1 MFCSCKI
8 FTNRIKGDVLTKK
21 QNIIQAATR
30 LFATQGFDG
39 TTTLQIT
46 KEAGATEPLL
56 YHHFKGKDELFTHIL
71 GKAFAEYFGRIEKL
85 EKNTDTQ
92 FQRIENLIEFHFEF
106 VKDMPDEIYLI
117 ISTCP
122 AKLNDPEHFCAQ
134 NVQRQRKWLTS
145 YLSDCLKK
153 GVKRGEFVQVP
164 ITATVGLMVAMF
176 NGLLRQ
182 RSLQLESIKGLR
194 KASIDFCRRSLVKT
208 TDDASYVP

>member
-1 MFCSCKI
+1 MQ
-8 FTNRIKGDVLTKK
+8 KK
-21 QNIIQAATR
+21 QNIIKAATR

-56 YHHFKGKDELFTHIL
+56 YHHFKGKDDLFTHIL
-71 GKAFAEYFGRIEKL
+71 SKAFAEYFDRIEKL
-85 EKNTDTQ
+85 EKNTATQ
-92 FQRIENLIEFHFEF
+92 FKKIENLIDLHFRF

-117 ISTCP
+117 VSTCP

-153 GVKRGEFVQVP
+153 GIKSGEFIQVP
-164 ITATVGLMVAMF
+164 ITATVALMVAMI

-182 RSLQLESIKGLR
+182 RSLQLEAVRNIK
-194 KASIDFCRRSLVKT
+194 KTTVDFCRRSLVKN
-208 TDDASYVP
+208 Y

>member
-30 LFATQGFDG
+30 LFAAQGFEG

-71 GKAFAEYFGRIEKL
+71 SNAFAEYFDRTEKL
-85 EKNTDTQ
+85 EKKTDTQ
-92 FQRIENLIEFHFEF
+92 FQKIENLIDFHFQF

-117 ISTCP
+117 VSTCP

-145 YLSDCLKK
+145 YLTDCLKK
-153 GVKRGEFVQVP
+153 GIKSGEFIQVP
-164 ITATVGLMVAMF
+164 VTATVGLMIAMI

-182 RSLQLESIKGLR
+182 RSLQLEAVRNMK
-194 KASIDFCRRSLVKT
+194 KTTIDFCKRSLVKKIECC
-208 TDDASYVP
+208 